1 MNRELI
7 VNVNPT
13 EISIALCE
21 DKVLVEL
28 NKEQCQTGFAVG
40 DIYLG
45 KVRKI
50 MPGLNA
56 AFVNIG
62 HEKDAFIHY
71 LDLGSQFSSLQKL
84 VASYQPGKRGIRLDA
99 MKLEPP
105 IEKSGKI
112 GSYLQVGQ
120 TVMVQVA
127 KEAISTKG
135 PRLTA
140 DISLAGRN
148 VVLVPFSSKVFLSQ
162 KIRSAEEKKRLKGI
176 AAAVLPKNFGVIIR
190 TAAVEAKDSDI
201 EQDIRSL
208 LDKWQK
214 TLQNIRK
221 NPAPAQLMSEMNRA
235 NTIIRDSLGGAFSQI
250 VVDDEAM
257 YHEIQN
263 YIRQIEPQSEKLVKL
278 YKGNVPIFDNFDIS
292 KQIKSLFAKYVSL
305 RRGAYLII
313 EHTEAMNVIDV
324 NSGNRTKAEDDQE
337 QTAFD
342 VNLAAAREIAR
353 QLRLRDLGGIVIIDF
368 IDMHKAANRQLLYEE
383 MNKLMATDK
392 AKHTVLPLTKFG
404 LMQITRQRVRPVAVQ
419 DVTDVCPTCNGTG
432 RIEPTVLLDKKI
444 ENKISYLA
452 QDAGHKYI
460 KLRVS
465 PYVSTYLNHGLWSL
479 RRRWMWKYKI
489 QLKIV
494 ADQSVGTSMSTT
506 TTRRAKTC
514 IRIRD
519 TGCRR
524 GGGMDSVDVPDGIRP
539 LLLAGRRTK
548 SGAGQRR
555 KVERHTCSVAGTICS
570 RYEYTELNNRLSAL
584 RNRFLQGIF

>member
-28 NKEQCQTGFAVG
+28 SKEQCQTGFAVG

-71 LDLGSQFSSLQKL
+71 LDLGTHFPSLQKL
-84 VASYQPGKRGIRLDA
+84 AASQIPGKRGLRLES

-105 IEKSGKI
+105 VEKSGKI
-112 GSYLQVGQ
+112 GDYLQVGQ
-120 TVMVQVA
+120 QIMVQVA

-162 KIRSAEEKKRLKGI
+162 KIRSGEEKKRLKRI
-176 AAAVLPKNFGVIIR
+176 AAGVLPKNFGVIIR
-190 TAAVEAKDSDI
+190 TAAMEARDEDI
-201 EQDIRSL
+201 EQDIRTQIER
-208 LDKWQK
+208 WRK
-214 TLQNIRK
+214 TVAAVRK
-221 NPAPAQLMSEMNRA
+221 HTAPAQLMSEMSRA
-235 NTIIRDSLGGAFSQI
+235 NTIIRDSLNGSFSQI
-250 VVDDEAM
+250 AVDDQAM
-257 YHEIQN
+257 YTDIRN
-263 YIRQIEPQSEKLVKL
+263 YIRQIDPEKEKIVKL

-305 RRGAYLII
+305 KRGAYLII

-324 NSGNRTKAEDDQE
+324 NSGNRTKAEDNQE
-337 QTAFD
+337 QTAMD
-342 VNLAAAREIAR
+342 VNLAAAKEIAR

-368 IDMHKAANRQLLYEE
+368 IDLHKAQNRQALFDE
-383 MNKLMATDK
+383 MVKLMSTDK

-404 LMQITRQRVRPVAVQ
+404 LMQITRQRVRPVAVEN
-419 DVTDVCPTCNGTG
+419 VSDVCPTCNGSG
-432 RIEPTVLLDKKI
+432 KIEPTVVLDRKI
-444 ENKISYLA
+444 ENQISLLTE
-452 QDAGHKYI
+452 DRGHKYVR
-460 KLRVS
+460 LVVS
-465 PYVSTYLNHGLWSL
+465 PYVASFLKKGLWSL
-479 RRRWMWKYKI
+479 RRRWEWKYKVRLDI
-489 QLKIV
+489 
-494 ADQSVGTSMSTT
+494 AEDQS
-506 TTRRAKTC
+506 
-514 IRIRD
+514 I
-519 TGCRR
+519 
-524 GGGMDSVDVPDGIRP
+524 GIVEVHYHD
-539 LLLAGRRTK
+539 
-548 SGAGQRR
+548 R
-555 KVERHTCSVAGTICS
+555 KGNDLIKK
-570 RYEYTELNNRLSAL
+570 
-584 RNRFLQGIF
+584 

>member
-71 LDLGSQFSSLQKL
+71 LDLGTQFPSLQKL
-84 VASYQPGKRGIRLDA
+84 VASQQPGKRGLRVEG
-99 MKLEPP
+99 MKLEPHV
-105 IEKSGKI
+105 EKTGKI
-112 GSYLQVGQ
+112 GEYLQVGQ
-120 TVMVQVA
+120 QIMVQVA

-148 VVLVPFSSKVFLSQ
+148 VVLVPFTSKGFLSQ
-162 KIRSAEEKKRLKGI
+162 KIRSADEKKRLKRI

-190 TAAVEAKDSDI
+190 TAAMEAKDEDI
-201 EQDIRSL
+201 EHDIQTQIDR
-208 LDKWQK
+208 WRK
-214 TLQNIRK
+214 TCAAIKK
-221 NPAPAQLMSEMNRA
+221 NAASAPAQLMSEMNRA
-235 NTIIRDSLGGAFSQI
+235 NTIIRDSLNGSFSQI
-250 VVDDEAM
+250 AVDDEAM
-257 YHEIQN
+257 FNDIRN
-263 YIRQIEPQSEKLVKL
+263 YIRQIEPEKEKIVKL

-305 RRGAYLII
+305 KRGAYLII

-324 NSGNRTKAEDDQE
+324 NSGNRTKAEDNQE
-337 QTAFD
+337 QTAMD
-342 VNLAAAREIAR
+342 VNLAAAKEIAR

-368 IDMHKAANRQLLYEE
+368 IDLHKAQNKQALFDEMVQL
-383 MNKLMATDK
+383 MSTDK

-404 LMQITRQRVRPVAVQ
+404 LMQITRQRVRPVAVEN
-419 DVTDVCPTCNGTG
+419 VSDVCPTCNGTG
-432 RIEPTVLLDKKI
+432 KIEPTVLLDKKI
-444 ENKISYLA
+444 ENQISFLT
-452 QDAGHKYI
+452 QDRGQKFI
-460 KLRVS
+460 KLVVS
-465 PYVSTYLNHGLWSL
+465 PYVAAFLRKGLLSL
-479 RRRWMWKYKI
+479 RRRWEWKYKVRLEI
-489 QLKIV
+489 
-494 ADQSVGTSMSTT
+494 AEDQSVG
-506 TTRRAKTC
+506 
-514 IRIRD
+514 I
-519 TGCRR
+519 
-524 GGGMDSVDVPDGIRP
+524 
-539 LLLAGRRTK
+539 
-548 SGAGQRR
+548 
-555 KVERHTCSVAGTICS
+555 VEVHYHDKKDNDLI
-570 RYEYTELNNRLSAL
+570 
-584 RNRFLQGIF
+584 QK

>member
-71 LDLGSQFSSLQKL
+71 LDLGGQFPSLQKL
-84 VASYQPGKRGIRLDA
+84 VASQQPGKRGLRVES

-105 IEKSGKI
+105 VEKSGKI
-112 GSYLQVGQ
+112 GDYLQVGQ
-120 TVMVQVA
+120 NIMVQIA

-162 KIRSAEEKKRLKGI
+162 KIRSVDEKKRLKRI

-190 TAAVEAKDSDI
+190 TAAMEAKDEDI
-201 EQDIRSL
+201 EHDIQTQIDR
-208 LDKWQK
+208 WRK
-214 TLQNIRK
+214 TCAAIKK
-221 NPAPAQLMSEMNRA
+221 NTAPAQLMSEMNRA
-235 NTIIRDSLGGAFSQI
+235 NTIIRDSLNGSFSQI
-250 VVDDEAM
+250 AVDDEAM
-257 YHEIQN
+257 YNDIRG
-263 YIRQIEPQSEKLVKL
+263 YIRQIEPEKEKIVKL
-278 YKGNVPIFDNFDIS
+278 YRGNVPIFDNFDIS

-324 NSGNRTKAEDDQE
+324 NSGNRTKAEDNQE
-337 QTAFD
+337 QTAMD
-342 VNLAAAREIAR
+342 VNLAAAAEIAR

-368 IDMHKAANRQLLYEE
+368 IDLHKAQNRQALYDE
-383 MNKLMATDK
+383 MVKLMATDK
-392 AKHTVLPLTKFG
+392 AKHT
-404 LMQITRQRVRPVAVQ
+404 A
-419 DVTDVCPTCNGTG
+419 
-432 RIEPTVLLDKKI
+432 
-444 ENKISYLA
+444 
-452 QDAGHKYI
+452 DADHPPAGAS
-460 KLRVS
+460 R
-465 PYVSTYLNHGLWSL
+465 G
-479 RRRWMWKYKI
+479 
-489 QLKIV
+489 
-494 ADQSVGTSMSTT
+494 
-506 TTRRAKTC
+506 
-514 IRIRD
+514 
-519 TGCRR
+519 R
-524 GGGMDSVDVPDGIRP
+524 GGGFGRLPDLQRIGQDRTDGAAGQEDREPDFVPYAGPRSQIYQ
-539 LLLAGRRTK
+539 AGRK
-548 SGAGQRR
+548 PLCGLLPQAGPLVAAPPLAVEIQGAAACRRRPESRYRRGPLPRPQGQRPD
-555 KVERHTCSVAGTICS
+555 KQVTV
-570 RYEYTELNNRLSAL
+570 
-584 RNRFLQGIF
+584 